1 MPAEE
6 RQHAR
11 NQVHEVSRKIGMRSL
26 PDHHQKSRPVLDD
39 CRKLVGFVAN
49 ARVVGERDPSTR
61 GNLPQPHLI
70 LAIRSEVVRVS
81 LYGETRIAQN
91 ARKLETK
98 ISVGE
103 EDNAQAT
110 RSYRTAC
117 SISAV
122 PRS

>member
-1 MPAEE
+1 MPVEE

-11 NQVHEVSRKIGMRSL
+11 NHVDEVAREIGMRSL

-39 CRKLVGFVAN
+39 GGQLVGFEAN
-49 ARVVGERDPSTR
+49 ARVVGERDPSTC
-61 GNLPQPHLI
+61 GNLTQPHLI
-70 LAIRSEVVRVS
+70 LAIRSEMVRVS
-81 LYGETRIAQN
+81 LYAETGTEQN
-91 ARKLETK
+91 AGKLETK
-98 ISVGE
+98 ISIGE